1 MPLREPQPSRATKK
15 AFQDGLAE
23 MIRLGRA
30 PKDLPKEGFPLRTYV
45 LGLQDIVKGKGVD
58 RAKPILWDFLVAG
71 DSGSAVLV
79 AVADPPGKKLPKMTS
94 LTREPAAAEEVQA
107 AQQVEKL
114 SPVRR
119 HRYEL
124 RRLRI
129 SALSIH
135 AFWLKSLEKGETDLA
150 VPHHAIREKL
160 KRMRPYPME
169 QFLSVVRPIA
179 EKRLAA
185 EAALRRKSKAA
196 ERR

>member
-1 MPLREPQPSRATKK
+1 MPLRKPQPSRATKK

-30 PKDLPKEGFPLRTYV
+30 PKDLPNKGFPLRTYV
-45 LGLQDIVKGKGVD
+45 LGLRSIVKGKGVD
-58 RAKPILWDFLVAG
+58 RAKPILWDFLVG
-71 DSGSAVLV
+71 SGSGPAVLV
-79 AVADPPGKKLPKMTS
+79 AVADPPGKKLPTMTS
-94 LTREPAAAEEVQA
+94 LTRGPAAAEVVQA
-107 AQQVEKL
+107 TQQVEKL
-114 SPVRR
+114 PPIRR

-150 VPHHAIREKL
+150 VPHQAIREQL

-169 QFLSVVRPIA
+169 QFLSVVRLLA

-196 ERR
+196 ESR